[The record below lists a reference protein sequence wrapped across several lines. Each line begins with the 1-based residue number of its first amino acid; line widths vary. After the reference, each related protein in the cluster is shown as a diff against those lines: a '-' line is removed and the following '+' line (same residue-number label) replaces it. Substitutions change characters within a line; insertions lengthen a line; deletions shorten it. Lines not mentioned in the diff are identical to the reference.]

1 MKFSKKT
8 AFAFI
13 ATTIFAV
20 TPNLAHAEIVG
31 DPEKGAK
38 VFKKCMACHAVVGKN
53 KVGPALNGIV
63 GAPAA
68 SVEGFKYSKA
78 MMAAAEEGLV
88 WDTATLSNYL
98 ENPRKAIKG
107 NRMAFVGL
115 KKPQDQADVIAYIE
129 AESE

>member
-8 AFAFI
+8 AFVFI
-13 ATTIFAV
+13 ATTIFAA
-20 TPNLAHAEIVG
+20 TSGLAHAEIVG
-31 DPEKGAK
+31 DPVKGKK

-53 KVGPALNGIV
+53 KIGPALNGIV

-68 SVEGFKYSKA
+68 AVEEFKYSKA
-78 MMAAAEEGLV
+78 MKAAAEEGLV
-88 WDTATLSNYL
+88 WDTETLSNYL